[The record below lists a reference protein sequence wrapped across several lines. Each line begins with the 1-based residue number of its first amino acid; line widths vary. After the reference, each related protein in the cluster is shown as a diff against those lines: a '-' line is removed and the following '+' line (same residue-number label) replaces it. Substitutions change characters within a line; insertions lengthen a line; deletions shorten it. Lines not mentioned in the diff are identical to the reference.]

1 MTQSSSND
9 VAAAEPS
16 FNAAPNTG
24 EQKLDIRFTGSG
36 SEYFRIWIVNLLLTI
51 LTLSLYHPWAKVRRL
66 RYFYGNT
73 LVDGHA
79 LDFHGNPWKMLR
91 GYLLVGAMAIA
102 YSVATRLSPIAGFV
116 AFGIMAAIWPA
127 LFKASMQF
135 KLANTSWR
143 GLRFRF
149 RGKVGG
155 AYKALL
161 PLFVPTLIFL
171 AITLGVKNPK
181 SLESQEAVGLGVLA
195 VMLPTL
201 LLIPLL
207 LWNLKKYQHDNYS
220 LGQLQT
226 ELKASRGSFYA
237 VFLKTT
243 GVSILSGVVFAII
256 FGFVMAFGLFSGFVG
271 KNPNAPPGLAA
282 VVAGLVFAV
291 IGMVAVQLLPR
302 PYFESRFQ
310 NLLWGK
316 TGSDHLHFKSEL
328 RFSPLL
334 WLTIKNW
341 FLMIITV
348 GLYWPFAKV
357 AMARLRLDA
366 VTIATTLHINQ
377 LHDQLRVADG
387 DATGD
392 AAGDFFGIDIGL

>member
-1 MTQSSSND
+1 MTQSTWNG

-16 FNAAPNTG
+16 FYAAGATG

-51 LTLSLYHPWAKVRRL
+51 VTLTLYHPWAKVRRL

-91 GYLLVGAMAIA
+91 GYLLVAVMAAA
-102 YSVATRLSPIAGFV
+102 YSVATKLSPAAGFV

-149 RGKVGG
+149 KGKVSG

-161 PLFVPTLIFL
+161 PLFVPSLIFL
-171 AITLGVKNPK
+171 AMTLGVKDPK
-181 SLESQEAVGLGVLA
+181 SLGSQQAVALAALGIMLLA
-195 VMLPTL
+195 FL
-201 LLIPLL
+201 LVPLL

-237 VFLKTT
+237 VFLKTF
-243 GVSILSGVVFAII
+243 GVSMLSSIVVGVI
-256 FGFVMAFGLFSGFVG
+256 FGIAMALGLFSGLG
-271 KNPNAPPGLAA
+271 GRGSAA
-282 VVAGLVFAV
+282 LIAGLVFIV
-291 IGMVAVQLLPR
+291 IFMVALQIIPK

-316 TGSDHLHFKSEL
+316 TDSDHLHFKSEL
-328 RFSPLL
+328 RFAPLL

-341 FLMIITV
+341 FLMIITI

-357 AMARLRLDA
+357 AMARMRLEA
-366 VTIATTLHINQ
+366 VTIATTLRIDQ

-387 DATGD
+387 DAAGD